1 MTAGPARGAVFLDR
15 DGVLNEDLGYVHRVA
30 DLRWIEG
37 AREAVARI
45 NRVGLLA
52 IVATNQSGVARGF
65 CAEDDV
71 RAFHAHMAAQLAA
84 AGARVDAFYYCP
96 FCDEGV
102 VPRYVV
108 ADHPDRKPN
117 PGMILRAIADFAIDP
132 ARSLIIGDRPADLE
146 AGRRA
151 GVRGAL
157 FQGGSLDAFVRRA
170 LADIGVGDAAGEAG
184 R

>member
-1 MTAGPARGAVFLDR
+1 MTTELKRGAVFLDR
-15 DGVLNEDLGYVHRVA
+15 DGVLNQDLGYVHRAA
-30 DLRWIEG
+30 DLVWVEG

-45 NRVGLLA
+45 NRAGLLA

-65 CAEDDV
+65 YTEDDV
-71 RAFHAHMAAQLAA
+71 RALHAHMAAELAA

-96 FCDEGV
+96 FHREGV
-102 VPRYVV
+102 VSRYVV

-117 PGMILRAIADFAIDP
+117 PGMILRAIADFGIDP
-132 ARSLIIGDRPADLE
+132 ARSLMIGDRPADIE
-146 AGRRA
+146 TGRRA

-157 FQGGSLDAFVRRA
+157 FRGGSLDAFVRQA
-170 LADIGVGDAAGEAG
+170 LAEMGVGEAAGDGG